1 MESISKGQRFSLT
14 KLLAKHLPSPLETT
28 YLVNSGTEAIEGAL
42 KLARRATGRAEILYA
57 NLAYHGKY
65 NGRPKCYGL

>member
-1 MESISKGQRFSLT
+1 MESISKGQQFHSPNY
-14 KLLAKHLPSPLETT
+14 LAKHLPRPLETT

-57 NLAYHGKY
+57 NLAYHG
-65 NGRPKCYGL
+65 NTMGA